1 MINGMMKVEIN
12 DRLGKDKLNMTY
24 LETLGQQAKQAAR
37 VVRLM
42 NAQDKNDALTKVAA
56 ALLDQ
61 QAEILAANERDLTQ
75 GRENGLTT
83 ALLERLTLTPERI
96 QAMADGLHQ
105 IASLEDPIL
114 KTDSQWVNRDG
125 LRISRRRVPLGV
137 VGIIY
142 ESRPNVTVDAS
153 ALCLKAGNAVILRG
167 GKEALESNQAI
178 VEAVQAGLAKS
189 KVPSTAVQLIT
200 DPSRELAAEFMT
212 MNQYVDCLVPRGGAG
227 LIQAVLRQ
235 ATVPVIETGVG
246 NCHLYVHAEAD
257 REQAYKILLNGKVQR
272 PSVCN
277 ALETLVVDAAI
288 AERFLPEA
296 TAALIDA
303 GVDILGD
310 ETTIKIVPQAELATE
325 EDYGTEFLDYR
336 IAIKV
341 VEDYDAAI
349 AHIERYSTGHSDAIV
364 TKDYQTA
371 QDFLNDIDSACV
383 YVNASTRFSDGEV
396 FGFGGE
402 LGISTQKLHAR
413 GPMGLE
419 ALTSYKYVIE
429 GQGQIRE

>member
-1 MINGMMKVEIN
+1 
-12 DRLGKDKLNMTY
+12 MTY
-24 LETLGQQAKQAAR
+24 IEDLGRQAKAAAR
-37 VVRLM
+37 VVRLLS
-42 NAQDKNDALTKVAA
+42 AQAKNDALEAIAV
-56 ALLDQ
+56 ALLEQ
-61 QAEILAANERDLTQ
+61 QTEILAANERDLEN
-75 GRENGLTT
+75 GRQNGLTT
-83 ALLERLTLTPERI
+83 ALLERLTLTEARI
-96 QAMADGLHQ
+96 QGMVDGLRQ
-105 IASLEDPIL
+105 IAALPDPIL
-114 KTDSQWVNRDG
+114 KTDSQWVNKDG

-178 VEAVQAGLAKS
+178 VAAVQAGLAKS

-200 DPSRELAAEFMT
+200 DPSRELATEFMQL
-212 MNQYVDCLVPRGGAG
+212 NQYVDCLVPRGGAG

-257 REQAYKILLNGKVQR
+257 FKQAYNILLNGKLQR

-277 ALETLVVDAAI
+277 ALENLLVDAEF
-288 AERFLPEA
+288 AEKFLPEA

-303 GVDILGD
+303 GVEILGD
-310 ETTIKIVPQAELATE
+310 EKVVELVPQATLATD
-325 EDYGTEFLDYR
+325 EDYATEFLDYR
-336 IAIKV
+336 IAVKIV
-341 VEDYDAAI
+341 DNYDEAV
-349 AHIERYSTGHSDAIV
+349 AHIERFSTGHSDAIV
-364 TKDYQTA
+364 TKDYSTA
-371 QDFLNDIDSACV
+371 QHFLNDIDSACV

-429 GQGQIRE
+429 GDGQVRA

>member
-1 MINGMMKVEIN
+1 
-12 DRLGKDKLNMTY
+12 MTY
-24 LETLGQQAKQAAR
+24 IEDIGRQAKAAAR
-37 VVRLM
+37 VVRLLS
-42 NAQDKNDALTKVAA
+42 AQAKNDALEAIAV
-56 ALLDQ
+56 ALLEQ
-61 QAEILAANERDLTQ
+61 QTEILAANERDLEN
-75 GRENGLTT
+75 GRQNGLTT
-83 ALLERLTLTPERI
+83 ALLERLTLTEARI
-96 QAMADGLHQ
+96 QGMVGGLRQ
-105 IASLEDPIL
+105 IAALPDPIL

-153 ALCLKAGNAVILRG
+153 ALCLKAANAVILRG

-200 DPSRELAAEFMT
+200 DPSRELATEFMQL
-212 MNQYVDCLVPRGGAG
+212 NQYVDCLVPRGGAG

-257 REQAYKILLNGKVQR
+257 FEQAYNILLNGKLQR

-277 ALETLVVDAAI
+277 ALENLLVDAEF
-288 AERFLPEA
+288 AEKFLPEA

-303 GVDILGD
+303 GVEILGD
-310 ETTIKIVPQAELATE
+310 KKVMELIPQATLATD
-325 EDYGTEFLDYR
+325 EDYATEFLDYR
-336 IAIKV
+336 IAVKIV
-341 VEDYDAAI
+341 DNYNEAV
-349 AHIERYSTGHSDAIV
+349 AHIERFSTGHSDAIV
-364 TKDYQTA
+364 TKNYSTA
-371 QDFLNDIDSACV
+371 QHFLNDIDSACV

-429 GQGQIRE
+429 GDGQVRA

>member
-1 MINGMMKVEIN
+1 
-12 DRLGKDKLNMTY
+12 MTY
-24 LETLGQQAKQAAR
+24 IEDLGRQAKAAAR
-37 VVRLM
+37 VVRLLS
-42 NAQDKNDALTKVAA
+42 AQAKNDALEAIAV
-56 ALLDQ
+56 ALLEQ
-61 QAEILAANERDLTQ
+61 QTEILAANERDLEN
-75 GRENGLTT
+75 GRQNGLTT
-83 ALLERLTLTPERI
+83 ALLERLTLTEARI
-96 QAMADGLHQ
+96 QGMVDGLRQ
-105 IASLEDPIL
+105 IAALPDPIL
-114 KTDSQWVNRDG
+114 KTDSQWVNKDG

-142 ESRPNVTVDAS
+142 ESRPNVTVDSS

-178 VEAVQAGLAKS
+178 VAAVQAGLAKS

-200 DPSRELAAEFMT
+200 DPSRELATEFMQL
-212 MNQYVDCLVPRGGAG
+212 NQYVDCLVPRGGAG

-246 NCHLYVHAEAD
+246 NCHLYVHTEAD
-257 REQAYKILLNGKVQR
+257 FEQAYNILLNGKLQR

-277 ALETLVVDAAI
+277 ALENLLVDAEF
-288 AERFLPEA
+288 AEKFLPEA

-303 GVDILGD
+303 GVEILGD
-310 ETTIKIVPQAELATE
+310 EKVVELVPQATLATD
-325 EDYGTEFLDYR
+325 EDYATEFLDYR
-336 IAIKV
+336 IAVKIV
-341 VEDYDAAI
+341 DNYDEAV
-349 AHIERYSTGHSDAIV
+349 AHIERFSTGHSDAIV
-364 TKDYQTA
+364 TKDYSTA
-371 QDFLNDIDSACV
+371 QHFLNDIDSACV

-429 GQGQIRE
+429 GDGQVRA

>member
-1 MINGMMKVEIN
+1 
-12 DRLGKDKLNMTY
+12 MTY
-24 LETLGQQAKQAAR
+24 LDTLGQQAKQAAR
-37 VVRLM
+37 VVRLLS
-42 NAQDKNDALTKVAA
+42 AKDKNDALTAIAA

-61 QAEILAANERDLTQ
+61 QDEILAANERDLNN
-75 GRENGLTT
+75 GHENGLTP
-83 ALLERLTLTPERI
+83 ALLERLTLTAERI
-96 QAMADGLHQ
+96 QGMVDGLHQ
-105 IASLEDPIL
+105 IASLDDPIL

-137 VGIIY
+137 IGIIY

-178 VEAVQAGLAKS
+178 IEAIQAGLAKS
-189 KVPSTAVQLIT
+189 KVPSTAVQLIA
-200 DPSRELAAEFMT
+200 DPSRELAAEFMKL
-212 MNQYVDCLVPRGGAG
+212 NQYVDCLIPRGGAG

-235 ATVPVIETGVG
+235 ATIPVIETGVG
-246 NCHLYVHAEAD
+246 NCHLYVHEAAD
-257 REQAYKILLNGKVQR
+257 LEQAYNILLNGKLQR

-277 ALETLVVDAAI
+277 ALETLLVDAAV
-288 AERFLPEA
+288 AEKFLPEA

-303 GVDILGD
+303 SVEILGD
-310 ETTIKIVPQAELATE
+310 EATVKIVPQAELATD
-325 EDYGTEFLDYR
+325 EDYATEFLDYR

-341 VEDYDAAI
+341 VADYDAAV
-349 AHIERYSTGHSDAIV
+349 AHIDRFSTGHSDAII
-364 TKDYQTA
+364 TKDYLTA
-371 QDFLNDIDSACV
+371 QHFLNDIDSACV

-429 GQGQIRE
+429 GEGQVRG

>member
-1 MINGMMKVEIN
+1 
-12 DRLGKDKLNMTY
+12 MTY
-24 LETLGQQAKQAAR
+24 IEDLGRQAKAAAR
-37 VVRLM
+37 VVRLLS
-42 NAQDKNDALTKVAA
+42 AQAKNDALEAIAV
-56 ALLDQ
+56 ALLEQ
-61 QAEILAANERDLTQ
+61 QTEILAANERDLEN
-75 GRENGLTT
+75 GRQNGLTT
-83 ALLERLTLTPERI
+83 ALLERLTLTEARI
-96 QAMADGLHQ
+96 QGMVDGLRQ
-105 IASLEDPIL
+105 IAALPDPIL
-114 KTDSQWVNRDG
+114 KTDSQWVNKDG

-200 DPSRELAAEFMT
+200 DPSRELATEFMQL
-212 MNQYVDCLVPRGGAG
+212 NQYVDCLVPRGGAG

-246 NCHLYVHAEAD
+246 NCHLYVHSEAD
-257 REQAYKILLNGKVQR
+257 FEQAYNILLNGKLQR

-277 ALETLVVDAAI
+277 ALENLLVDAEF
-288 AERFLPEA
+288 AEKFLPEA

-303 GVDILGD
+303 GVEILGD
-310 ETTIKIVPQAELATE
+310 EKVVELVPQATLATD
-325 EDYGTEFLDYR
+325 EDYATEFLDYR
-336 IAIKV
+336 IAVKIV
-341 VEDYDAAI
+341 DNYDEAV
-349 AHIERYSTGHSDAIV
+349 AHIERFSTGHSDAIV
-364 TKDYQTA
+364 TKDYSTA
-371 QDFLNDIDSACV
+371 QHFLNNIDSACV

-429 GQGQIRE
+429 GDGQVRA

>member
-1 MINGMMKVEIN
+1 
-12 DRLGKDKLNMTY
+12 MTY
-24 LETLGQQAKQAAR
+24 LDTLGQQAKQAAR
-37 VVRLM
+37 VVRLLS
-42 NAQDKNDALTKVAA
+42 AKDKNDALTAIAA

-61 QAEILAANERDLTQ
+61 QDEILAANERDLNN
-75 GRENGLTT
+75 GHENGLTP
-83 ALLERLTLTPERI
+83 ALLERLTLTAERI
-96 QAMADGLHQ
+96 QGMVDGLHQ
-105 IASLEDPIL
+105 IASLDDPIL

-137 VGIIY
+137 IGIIY

-178 VEAVQAGLAKS
+178 IEAIQAGLAKS
-189 KVPSTAVQLIT
+189 KVPSTAVQLIA
-200 DPSRELAAEFMT
+200 DPSRELAAEFMKL
-212 MNQYVDCLVPRGGAG
+212 NQYVDCLIPRGGAG

-235 ATVPVIETGVG
+235 ATIPVIETGVG
-246 NCHLYVHAEAD
+246 NCHLYVHEAAD
-257 REQAYKILLNGKVQR
+257 LEQAYNILLNGKLQR

-277 ALETLVVDAAI
+277 ALETLLVDAAV
-288 AERFLPEA
+288 AEKFLPEA
-296 TAALIDA
+296 SAALIDA
-303 GVDILGD
+303 GVEILGD
-310 ETTIKIVPQAELATE
+310 EATVKIVPQAELATD
-325 EDYGTEFLDYR
+325 EDYATEFLDYR

-341 VEDYDAAI
+341 VADYDAAV
-349 AHIERYSTGHSDAIV
+349 AHIDRFSTGHSDAII
-364 TKDYQTA
+364 TKDYLTA
-371 QDFLNDIDSACV
+371 QYFLNDIDSACV

-429 GQGQIRE
+429 GEGQVRG

>member
-1 MINGMMKVEIN
+1 
-12 DRLGKDKLNMTY
+12 MTY

-37 VVRLM
+37 VVRLLS
-42 NAQDKNDALTKVAA
+42 AKDKNDALTAIAA

-61 QAEILAANERDLTQ
+61 QDEILAANERDLNN
-75 GRENGLTT
+75 GHENGLTP
-83 ALLERLTLTPERI
+83 ALLERLTLTAERI
-96 QAMADGLHQ
+96 QGMVDGLHQ
-105 IASLEDPIL
+105 IASLDDPIL

-137 VGIIY
+137 IGIIY

-178 VEAVQAGLAKS
+178 IEAIQAGLAKS
-189 KVPSTAVQLIT
+189 KVPSTAVQLIA
-200 DPSRELAAEFMT
+200 DPSRELAAEFMKL
-212 MNQYVDCLVPRGGAG
+212 NQYVDCLIPRGGAG

-235 ATVPVIETGVG
+235 ATIPVIETGVG
-246 NCHLYVHAEAD
+246 NCHLYVHEAAD
-257 REQAYKILLNGKVQR
+257 LEQAYNILLNGKLQR

-277 ALETLVVDAAI
+277 ALETLLVDAAV
-288 AERFLPEA
+288 AEKFLPEA
-296 TAALIDA
+296 SAALIDA
-303 GVDILGD
+303 GVEILGD
-310 ETTIKIVPQAELATE
+310 EATVKIVPQAELATD
-325 EDYGTEFLDYR
+325 EDYATEFLDYR

-341 VEDYDAAI
+341 VADYDAAV
-349 AHIERYSTGHSDAIV
+349 AHIDRFSTGHSDAII
-364 TKDYQTA
+364 TKDYLTA
-371 QDFLNDIDSACV
+371 QHFLNDIDSACV

-429 GQGQIRE
+429 GEGQVRG

>member
-1 MINGMMKVEIN
+1 
-12 DRLGKDKLNMTY
+12 MTY
-24 LETLGQQAKQAAR
+24 IEDLGRQAKAAAR
-37 VVRLM
+37 VVRLLS
-42 NAQDKNDALTKVAA
+42 AQAKNDALEAIAV
-56 ALLDQ
+56 ALLEQ
-61 QAEILAANERDLTQ
+61 QTEILAANERDLEN
-75 GRENGLTT
+75 GRQNGLTT
-83 ALLERLTLTPERI
+83 ALLERLTLTEARI
-96 QAMADGLHQ
+96 QGMVDGLRQ
-105 IASLEDPIL
+105 IAALPDPIL
-114 KTDSQWVNRDG
+114 KTDSQWVNKDG

-178 VEAVQAGLAKS
+178 VAAVQAGLAKS

-200 DPSRELAAEFMT
+200 DPSRELATEFMQL
-212 MNQYVDCLVPRGGAG
+212 NQYVDCLVPRGGAG

-246 NCHLYVHAEAD
+246 NCHLYVHTEAD
-257 REQAYKILLNGKVQR
+257 FEQAYNILLNGKLQR

-277 ALETLVVDAAI
+277 ALENLLVDAQF
-288 AERFLPEA
+288 AEKFLPEA

-303 GVDILGD
+303 GVEILGD
-310 ETTIKIVPQAELATE
+310 EKVVELVPQATLATD
-325 EDYGTEFLDYR
+325 EDYATEFLDYR
-336 IAIKV
+336 IAVKIV
-341 VEDYDAAI
+341 DNYDEAV
-349 AHIERYSTGHSDAIV
+349 AHIERFSTGHSDAIV
-364 TKDYQTA
+364 TKDYSTA
-371 QDFLNDIDSACV
+371 QHFLNDIDSACV

-429 GQGQIRE
+429 GDGQVRA

>member
-1 MINGMMKVEIN
+1 
-12 DRLGKDKLNMTY
+12 MTY
-24 LETLGQQAKQAAR
+24 IEDLGRQAKAAAR
-37 VVRLM
+37 VVRLLS
-42 NAQDKNDALTKVAA
+42 AQAKNDALEAIAV
-56 ALLDQ
+56 ALLEQ
-61 QAEILAANERDLTQ
+61 QTEILAANERDLEN
-75 GRENGLTT
+75 GRQNGLTT
-83 ALLERLTLTPERI
+83 ALLERLTLTEARI
-96 QAMADGLHQ
+96 QGMVDGLRQ
-105 IASLEDPIL
+105 IAALPDPIL
-114 KTDSQWVNRDG
+114 KTDSQWVNKDG

-178 VEAVQAGLAKS
+178 VAAVQAGLAKS

-200 DPSRELAAEFMT
+200 DPSRELATEFMQL
-212 MNQYVDCLVPRGGAG
+212 NQYVDCLVPRGGAG

-246 NCHLYVHAEAD
+246 NCHLYVHTEAD
-257 REQAYKILLNGKVQR
+257 FEQAYNILLNGKLQR

-277 ALETLVVDAAI
+277 ALENLLVDAEF
-288 AERFLPEA
+288 AEKFLPEA

-303 GVDILGD
+303 GVEILGD
-310 ETTIKIVPQAELATE
+310 EKVVELVPQATLATD
-325 EDYGTEFLDYR
+325 EDYATEFLDYR
-336 IAIKV
+336 IAVKIV
-341 VEDYDAAI
+341 DNYEEAV
-349 AHIERYSTGHSDAIV
+349 AHIERFSTGHSDAIV
-364 TKDYQTA
+364 TKDYSTA
-371 QDFLNDIDSACV
+371 QHFLNDIDSACV

-429 GQGQIRE
+429 GDGQVRA

>member
-1 MINGMMKVEIN
+1 
-12 DRLGKDKLNMTY
+12 MTY

-37 VVRLM
+37 VVRLLS
-42 NAQDKNDALTKVAA
+42 AKDKNDALTAIAA

-61 QAEILAANERDLTQ
+61 QDEILAANERDLNN
-75 GRENGLTT
+75 GHENGLTP
-83 ALLERLTLTPERI
+83 ALLERLTLTAERI
-96 QAMADGLHQ
+96 QGMVDGLHQ
-105 IASLEDPIL
+105 IASLDDPIL

-137 VGIIY
+137 IGIIY

-178 VEAVQAGLAKS
+178 IEAIQAGLAKS
-189 KVPSTAVQLIT
+189 KVPSTAVQLIA
-200 DPSRELAAEFMT
+200 DPSRELAAEFMKL
-212 MNQYVDCLVPRGGAG
+212 NQYVDCLIPRGGAG

-235 ATVPVIETGVG
+235 ATIPVIETGVG
-246 NCHLYVHAEAD
+246 NCHLYVHEAAD
-257 REQAYKILLNGKVQR
+257 LEQAYNILLNGKLER

-277 ALETLVVDAAI
+277 ALETLLVDAAV
-288 AERFLPEA
+288 AEKFLPEA
-296 TAALIDA
+296 SAALIDA
-303 GVDILGD
+303 GVEILGD
-310 ETTIKIVPQAELATE
+310 EATVKIVPQAELATD
-325 EDYGTEFLDYR
+325 EDYATEFLDYR

-341 VEDYDAAI
+341 VADYDAAV
-349 AHIERYSTGHSDAIV
+349 AHIDRFSTGHSDAII
-364 TKDYQTA
+364 TKDYLTA
-371 QDFLNDIDSACV
+371 QHFLNDIDSACV

-429 GQGQIRE
+429 GEGQVRG